1 MKNTIF
7 CIGLFI
13 IAIINSGC
21 PKPCIEANYSFAVNS
36 QISPDLDSVHLGDT
50 IYLISSFPT
59 KLTDQTTG
67 TIIDYNNSNNIGS
80 TLGVVKL
87 IDGIYPGQDAVNDF
101 NFISV
106 IGVVYNDNSIPSPTK
121 FQQLKFQ
128 QVNDMYEI
136 KIGIIPQKTGI
147 YYLGIGD
154 GLSNGLNKSSSCEK
168 ASFSITLNNTDQ
180 HLQYFLDWSPTAT
193 LGDYEKPRAY
203 FLKVY

>member
-1 MKNTIF
+1 MNKIF
-7 CIGLFI
+7 S
-13 IAIINSGC
+13 AIILLIITIISSGC

-36 QISPDLDSVHLGDT
+36 QIIPDLDSVHTGDT
-50 IYLISSFPT
+50 VYLTSTFPT
-59 KLTDQTTG
+59 KLTDQSTG
-67 TIIDYNNSNNIGS
+67 KVVDYSNSTNIGS
-80 TLGVVKL
+80 NIGLVKL
-87 IDGIYPGQDAVNDF
+87 VKGTSTITDAVNDF
-101 NFISV
+101 DYLSIV
-106 IGVVYNDNSIPSPTK
+106 GTIYNDINIASPNK

-147 YYLGIGD
+147 YYLGIGN